1 MTWWTEICRP
11 YGDNEGMG
19 RDNAGDD
26 GRVCRHAHYSG
37 KYSQTGSVAV
47 KCQVLWFLKRICF
60 YYTRDQ
66 KNHPAVEHFPPFEL
80 SPIDFSTLSTTTT
93 TPPPPPPPH
102 SNILRSKVM
111 KQKGHRVGMQKGS
124 GGEGTLWIIVPF
136 VCFARMKTSN
146 TQKEEWG
153 FEIGDGVNLDNIKS
167 SQLLTN
173 VNHITNHLHNTKK
186 KFIFFSLPPSILNHH
201 CRISFPLLKKINFVL
216 HNFILLIFTP
226 HTNRPLRYPPTSH
239 QTIKP
244 LNQPRTKARKK
255 NFPISTSASPKKTK
269 KKEGNKAAATPPPH
283 NSSSTRHRTIRT
295 AHPFFR
301 NASSSTGIKPCLD
314 YSTTQV

>member
-1 MTWWTEICRP
+1 MP
-11 YGDNEGMG
+11 
-19 RDNAGDD
+19 
-26 GRVCRHAHYSG
+26 
-37 KYSQTGSVAV
+37 GSV
-47 KCQVLWFLKRICF
+47 VLKTHLPLLYKGPE
-60 YYTRDQ
+60 

-93 TPPPPPPPH
+93 PPPPPPPH

-111 KQKGHRVGMQKGS
+111 IQKGHKIGMQKGS

-173 VNHITNHLHNTKK
+173 LNHITSHLHNTKK
-186 KFIFFSLPPSILNHH
+186 IFIFFSLPPSILNHH
-201 CRISFPLLKKINFVL
+201 CRISFPLLKKLILFYHPPHL
-216 HNFILLIFTP
+216 HTT
-226 HTNRPLRYPPTSH
+226 HQPPTSIPTNLPSNH

-244 LNQPRTKARKK
+244 TTNESKK
-255 NFPISTSASPKKTK
+255 KKFQFSLQLHQK
-269 KKEGNKAAATPPPH
+269 KQKKEGNKAAATPPPQH
-283 NSSSTRHRTIRT
+283 NSSSTRYRTIRT
-295 AHPFFR
+295 AHPFFP
-301 NASSSTGIKPCLD
+301 NASSSTGIKSCFD
-314 YSTTQV
+314 YSTTQVQASFYPSSLPPWQLSSSSSASSFHPFWPLLSGLKNTSIPFSI